1 MGGDGVRVVVD
12 YSAGLTEDQYPE
24 VLVVPADPAR
34 VRHGDAPPKAAYH
47 AAFLQALEGAPKKV
61 LCLTGPY
68 GYAMAYSAAVTARR
82 DLLPRG
88 PELME
93 AVQVLNVGRSFLG
106 LGALSLAAARS
117 GLDLDALDRWI
128 DDATPATH
136 TWLVARTETLAGL
149 APEHRLERTE
159 PLPDARFTLLRL
171 RLSAK
176 VSGGFADAGS
186 ALRAAVERSAVPA
199 GGVVLFGAG
208 LGFTARAIGA
218 PAGATVHEVATP
230 PYLPHAFGECAALGV
245 APGPPARTP
254 AK

>member
-1 MGGDGVRVVVD
+1 MGSDGVRVVVD
-12 YSAGLTEDQYPE
+12 YSSGLTEEQCPE
-24 VLVVPADPAR
+24 MLVVPADPAR
-34 VRHGDAPPKAAYH
+34 ARHGDAPPKPAYH
-47 AAFLQALEGAPKKV
+47 AAFLRALDGGPNPV

-68 GYAMAYSAAVTARR
+68 GYTMAYSAAVTARR
-82 DLLPRG
+82 DLLLG
-88 PELME
+88 GAELME

-136 TWLVARTETLAGL
+136 TWLVARTENLVGL

-159 PLPDARFTLLRL
+159 PLPRTPFTLLRL

-186 ALRAAVERSAVPA
+186 ALRAAVERSAVTE
-199 GGVVLFGAG
+199 GSIVLFSAG
-208 LGFTARAIGA
+208 PGLTAEA
-218 PAGATVHEVATP
+218 PGELARATVHEVATP
-230 PYLPHAFGECAALGV
+230 PYLLHAFGACAVLGV
-245 APGPPARTP
+245 APGQPARAS